1 MVYSEKDQLRS
12 RLIAISLSFLVGMT
26 LMGVKFYAYRIT
38 GSSAILSDALESI
51 INVVASAFALGSIL
65 LAAKPPD
72 ESHPYGHGKIEY
84 FSAGFEGA
92 MIVFAA
98 LGIFKAGFS
107 HLLNPRPLP
116 NLQEGLFI
124 LMGTG
129 IINLALGLGLV
140 RVGKRTN
147 SLILTADGKHIL
159 TDVYTSGGVLL
170 GLFLVQL
177 TDWYWLDGTIA
188 CLIGLN
194 ILVTGGNLVRQS
206 FARLMDASEPV
217 LLNALSQLFTE
228 HRKDIWID
236 IHQLRAW
243 RSGNFV
249 HIDLHLILPRDLTLE
264 ESHHEAKELE
274 KIIKD
279 SFNGQA
285 GVLIHMDPC
294 VDKDCPV
301 CSRHLCELRKRESQC
316 QMLWNV
322 DTLIM
327 NGGVGER
334 LQELPKKPGT
344 TGYKV
349 KNLKK
354 T

>member
-1 MVYSEKDQLRS
+1 
-12 RLIAISLSFLVGMT
+12 
-26 LMGVKFYAYRIT
+26 MGVKFYVYQLT

-84 FSAGFEGA
+84 FSAGFEGSL
-92 MIVFAA
+92 IVFAA

-124 LMGTG
+124 LMGASM
-129 IINLALGLGLV
+129 INLVLGLGLV

-147 SLILTADGKHIL
+147 SLILIADGKHVL
-159 TDVYTSGGVLL
+159 TDVYTSGGVLI
-170 GLFLVQL
+170 GLFLVHL
-177 TDWYWLDGTIA
+177 TGWYWLDGTIA
-188 CLIGLN
+188 CLVGLN
-194 ILVTGGNLVRQS
+194 ILITGASLVRQS
-206 FARLMDASEPV
+206 FARLMDASEPE

-236 IHQLRAW
+236 IHQLRAL

-249 HIDLHLILPRDLTLE
+249 HVDLHLILPRNLTLE
-264 ESHHEAKELE
+264 ESHREAKELE
-274 KIIKD
+274 KIIENYL
-279 SFNGQA
+279 NGQA

-294 VDKDCPV
+294 VDQDCPL
-301 CSRHLCELRKRESQC
+301 CSRHLCELRKKESQC
-316 QMLWNV
+316 QMLWNT
-322 DTLIM
+322 DTLTM

-334 LQELPKKPGT
+334 LQELPQKLGIT
-344 TGYKV
+344 SYEAE
-349 KNLKK
+349 NFKK